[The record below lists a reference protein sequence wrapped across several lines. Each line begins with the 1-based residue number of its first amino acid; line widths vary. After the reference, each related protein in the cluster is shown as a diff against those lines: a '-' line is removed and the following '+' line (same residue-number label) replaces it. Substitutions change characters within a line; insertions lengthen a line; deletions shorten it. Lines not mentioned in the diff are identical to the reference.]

1 MQLII
6 NCKLEIIQH
15 YFKHSY
21 MKYILTLFF
30 SLLLVGTYA
39 QRTPFV
45 RLYNLEGHKFMKGRL
60 HHTTDSGLVISFKGQ
75 ESKEIGYKDMKKI
88 RLRRSAGL
96 TALMVGGI
104 PILWGASLIRRNQDW
119 DGLVGVVLVMEG
131 MALGTTAGGIKAL
144 LNPRPIRV
152 QGELENW
159 KKAKLL
165 LDQKL
170 K

>member
-1 MQLII
+1 M
-6 NCKLEIIQH
+6 
-15 YFKHSY
+15 S
-21 MKYILTLFF
+21 KYLAFFLLTL
-30 SLLLVGTYA
+30 LVIKETSA
-39 QRTPFV
+39 KTTPFV

-75 ESKEIGYKDMKKI
+75 ESKEIGYQDIKKI

-119 DGLVGVVLVMEG
+119 DGLVGVVLVMKG
-131 MALGTTAGGIKAL
+131 MALGTTAGGVKAL